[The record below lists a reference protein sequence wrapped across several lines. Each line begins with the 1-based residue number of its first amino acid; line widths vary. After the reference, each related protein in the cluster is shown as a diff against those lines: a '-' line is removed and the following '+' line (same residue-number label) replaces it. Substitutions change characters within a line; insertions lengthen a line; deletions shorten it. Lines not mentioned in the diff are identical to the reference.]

1 MDHMGDTEEKRF
13 VEVSTFFVVV
23 LSLLVVVVVVVVV
36 MLVVVV
42 GCNRPKPN
50 HPSTLPLSKCD
61 KS

>member
-1 MDHMGDTEEKRF
+1 MDHMGDTEENRF

-23 LSLLVVVVVVVVV
+23 LSLVVLVLVLVVV
-36 MLVVVV
+36 LV

>member
-1 MDHMGDTEEKRF
+1 MDHMGDTEENRF

-23 LSLLVVVVVVVVV
+23 LSLLVLVLVVVVV
-36 MLVVVV
+36 MLVV